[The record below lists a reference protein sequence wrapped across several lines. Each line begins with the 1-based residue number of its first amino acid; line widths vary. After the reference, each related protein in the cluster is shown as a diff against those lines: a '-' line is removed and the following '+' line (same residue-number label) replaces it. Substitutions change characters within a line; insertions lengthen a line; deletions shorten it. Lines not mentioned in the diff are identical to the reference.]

1 MSDYVNREE
10 MLKRFD
16 RRAKSTVGDKRVGVD
31 SIRVF
36 IENIPAADVVSR
48 EAYEQV
54 RWERDVAIE
63 QLSQIGK
70 SFGEKMDD
78 IVPVVRCQNCKYC
91 ADYGTPLWCEKLK
104 MEIKPGFYCGFG
116 EKYEWCGGMTD
127 TMILGTKTDEERDF
141 YSGIQKKERE

>member
-36 IENIPAADVVSR
+36 IENIPASDVVSR
-48 EAYEQV
+48 EEYEQV

-78 IVPVVRCQNCKYC
+78 IATMRYGRWEWLGPNELVRGCMCGTCSVCKVRSKYITNTAVCPNC
-91 ADYGTPLWCEKLK
+91 GTR
-104 MEIKPGFYCGFG
+104 MRGG
-116 EKYEWCGGMTD
+116 E
-127 TMILGTKTDEERDF
+127 
-141 YSGIQKKERE
+141 